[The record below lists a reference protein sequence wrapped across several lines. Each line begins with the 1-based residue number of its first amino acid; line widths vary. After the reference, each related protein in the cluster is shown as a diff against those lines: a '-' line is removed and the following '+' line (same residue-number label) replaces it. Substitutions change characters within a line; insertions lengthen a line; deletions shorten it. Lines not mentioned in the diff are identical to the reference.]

1 MALSKKYTVMTLSLG
16 LTIFKYMSM
25 HPGVTKRDVL
35 IIDECSELE
44 SEIMKFFAFEAS
56 TKTVFKAIDPHL
68 GVWEFFPAGDEFYGR
83 WPKVRVEMKIGE
95 AIPLMRPDHNLNR
108 CALWAIEVGNMA
120 LRRQTWVANRHK
132 GENADGDQEKIE
144 EACERIIRM
153 TQNMIEC
160 IESRIPHFAEITP
173 GEDVNDVEQYTV
185 KVAPLEA
192 RTMLERL
199 AAPFAKH
206 LLFVSATTGTAEM
219 FKSAHGYTRPLVKI
233 EAPSGFPVANRM
245 IYSMR
250 AGNMSSRTQ
259 AQDAPKV
266 MQALIEVAKSSQPAN
281 NRFDHVNHKGIVHT
295 YNNKVTEMVIDAF
308 AAAGM
313 GWRVLPLRGSGKKRE
328 ETLQAFR
335 KSSQPMILVSP
346 SAMLGLSL
354 DDDLGRWQA
363 IVKVPYA
370 FLGDPSVVHRKDR
383 IAGWYEWHTA
393 KDLIQTLGRI
403 VRSETDWG
411 QTYVLDDAFSRFY
424 AQNWQLFPRYIQEAI
439 WQKPD

>member
-1 MALSKKYTVMTLSLG
+1 M
-16 LTIFKYMSM
+16 
-25 HPGVTKRDVL
+25 
-35 IIDECSELE
+35 
-44 SEIMKFFAFEAS
+44 
-56 TKTVFKAIDPHL
+56 
-68 GVWEFFPAGDEFYGR
+68 
-83 WPKVRVEMKIGE
+83 
-95 AIPLMRPDHNLNR
+95 
-108 CALWAIEVGNMA
+108 WAIEIGHMA
-120 LRRQTWVANRHK
+120 LKRQTWVQNRHR
-132 GENADGDQEKIE
+132 GEDASDEQEKIE

-160 IESRIPHFAEITP
+160 IESRIPHFAEVTP
-173 GEDVNDVEQYTV
+173 GEDRDDPEQYTI

-192 RTMLERL
+192 RTMLEKL

-245 IYSMR
+245 VYSMR
-250 AGNMSSRTQ
+250 AGNMSMRTQ

-266 MQALIEVAKSSQPAN
+266 MQALIEVAKSSQPQN
-281 NRFDHVNHKGIVHT
+281 TRFDHVNHKGIVHT
-295 YNNKVTEMVIDAF
+295 YNNKITDMVMDAF
-308 AAAGM
+308 QAAGM
-313 GWRVLPLRGSGKKRE
+313 AWRVQILRGSGKKRE
-328 ETLQAFR
+328 EILQTFR
-335 KSSQPMILVSP
+335 KSSQPLILVSP

-354 DDDLGRWQA
+354 NDDLGRWQA

-370 FLGDPSVVHRKDR
+370 YLGDPSVVHRKDQ
-383 IAGWYEWHTA
+383 IDGWYEWQTA
-393 KDLIQTLGRI
+393 KDLIQTFGRI

-424 AQNWQLFPRYIQEAI
+424 AQNWHLFPRYIQEAI